1 MLPNKLKSTASDE
14 IGNGVFSYMAHHMHC
29 LPVLLTIKSE
39 HFFVQRNTQIRSNFR
54 KNKISKQCMCSH
66 KHEKSP
72 ETAFAERVIFLLV
85 EAPPQSP
92 ANTRGVL
99 KTQPFRLRLRDFS
112 NRYFSKVFL
121 LEPNRG
127 NLTRTMSEYTFV
139 LVFHCR
145 SVNESSTIPFV
156 LCSSQNYSVS
166 ICSALF
172 VWLLI
177 TAF

>member
-1 MLPNKLKSTASDE
+1 MLQSIRRRRSLQRICSVGGIGMLPNKLKSTASDE

-99 KTQPFRLRLRDFS
+99 KT
-112 NRYFSKVFL
+112 
-121 LEPNRG
+121 
-127 NLTRTMSEYTFV
+127 
-139 LVFHCR
+139 
-145 SVNESSTIPFV
+145 
-156 LCSSQNYSVS
+156 
-166 ICSALF
+166 
-172 VWLLI
+172 
-177 TAF
+177 

>member
-1 MLPNKLKSTASDE
+1 MLQSIRRRRSLQRICSVGGIGMLPNKLKSTASDE

-92 ANTRGVL
+92 TNTKCVL
-99 KTQPFRLRLRDFS
+99 RRSPSDYGYAILR
-112 NRYFSKVFL
+112 
-121 LEPNRG
+121 
-127 NLTRTMSEYTFV
+127 
-139 LVFHCR
+139 
-145 SVNESSTIPFV
+145 
-156 LCSSQNYSVS
+156 
-166 ICSALF
+166 
-172 VWLLI
+172 I
-177 TAF
+177 TASM